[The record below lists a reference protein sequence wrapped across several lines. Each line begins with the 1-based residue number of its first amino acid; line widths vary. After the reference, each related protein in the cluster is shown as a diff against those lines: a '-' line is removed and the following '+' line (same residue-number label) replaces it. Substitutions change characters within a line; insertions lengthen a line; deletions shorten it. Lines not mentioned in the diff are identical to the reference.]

1 MDKPIETIVAELAD
15 ELLLRRWRMATA
27 ESCTGGGMAVACT
40 DLAGSSA
47 WFECAFVTYT
57 NEAKQSMLG
66 VSAQLLEQHGAVSAE
81 TVQAM
86 VKGAVDKSCARVAI
100 AASGIAGPGGGTPD
114 DPVGTV
120 WLGWGDADHQAV
132 YCYHFDGDR
141 SAVRIAAVK
150 QGLSGL
156 LGWLQGSPKT
166 VANSVMKAW

>member
-1 MDKPIETIVAELAD
+1 MDKPIETIAAELAD
-15 ELLLRRWRMATA
+15 ELLRRQWRMATA

-40 DLAGSSA
+40 DLAGSSV

-86 VKGAVDKSCARVAI
+86 VKGAVDNSCARVAI

-114 DPVGTV
+114 APVGTV
-120 WLGWGDADHQAV
+120 WLGWGDADQQQV
-132 YCYHFDGDR
+132 CCYHFEGDR
-141 SAVRIAAVK
+141 SAVRKAAVK

-156 LGWLQGSPKT
+156 LGWLLGSSQTGAK
-166 VANSVMKAW
+166 SVIKAW